1 MEQRQEKEHFL
12 MGEEQSAKSVMHMVC
27 SLQCSGLESLNL
39 KLNFISFEFQANA
52 TLALLEKITEEDK
65 VARCFS
71 RSPLSLRA
79 AAAVRLYSL
88 WISFI

>member
-1 MEQRQEKEHFL
+1 MFFDPGTKTH
-12 MGEEQSAKSVMHMVC
+12 H
-27 SLQCSGLESLNL
+27 NL
-39 KLNFISFEFQANA
+39 IVFEFQANA

-79 AAAVRLYSL
+79 AAAV
-88 WISFI
+88 